1 MKTAA
6 PQSDVDLTRW
16 PTVDTR
22 LGKVVVPLPM
32 AGEAPHGCK
41 LGSRDECES
50 CKKVRDA
57 ADRAARAEMFEQ
69 RMAVARAQPKVIE
82 WEQ

>member
-1 MKTAA
+1 MRAA
-6 PQSDVDLTRW
+6 AQQSDVDLTRW
-16 PTVDTR
+16 PEVSIATR
-22 LGKVVVPLPM
+22 AVVVPLPM